1 MSAGDIYKLTIAK
14 GGNRASALLQAV
26 RTNKMTAEEAVAFTK
41 ITEELVATKEL
52 SDTAGKNI
60 VNRINKLKI
69 NEPATDTNNAT
80 NNNTSNNNSSS
91 NTSGSNTTDTQNA
104 HTKTQT
110 KAKDSKVDDKDNVQS
125 EPSKEKENKANT
137 STDIKEKNDISL
149 KEDTEVVD
157 STNNEPKT
165 KIAEVSDLV
174 YEEAI
179 LDGYEIVSDSKEDI
193 IQLATDSGIMN
204 TLKCK

>member
-1 MSAGDIYKLTIAK
+1 MSYKYSK
-14 GGNRASALLQAV
+14 
-26 RTNKMTAEEAVAFTK
+26 K
-41 ITEELVATKEL
+41 IMYVVKYKYDKRKRNVYEKE
-52 SDTAGKNI
+52 KRNI
-60 VNRINKLKI
+60 IDSVNN
-69 NEPATDTNNAT
+69 
-80 NNNTSNNNSSS
+80 NNNSSN
-91 NTSGSNTTDTQNA
+91 NTSSSNTTDTQDVQ
-104 HTKTQT
+104 TKTQT

-125 EPSKEKENKANT
+125 EPSKEKENKANI

-157 STNNEPKT
+157 TTNNEPKT

-179 LDGYEIVSDSKEDI
+179 LDGYEIVSDNKEDI